1 MSQLSLGEGWGA
13 WKLLLGVDEQLSF
26 TSNLVKAAHVLAFA
40 PLCV

>member
-26 TSNLVKAAHVLAFA
+26 TSLVKAAHVLAFA